1 MIFGKKPTEPT
12 QLEKEIERVIAY
24 ISTLQPDSDEYKL
37 VNKQLKELHAMQEA
51 EKPKQLDPNN
61 ILLAS
66 ANIAGIVLIVGH
78 ERAHVITSKAVG
90 FVRTLR

>member
-12 QLEKEIERVIAY
+12 QLEKEISRVIEY
-24 ISTLQPDSDEYKL
+24 ISDAPPDSDEYKAA
-37 VNKQLKELHAMQEA
+37 VKQLKELHAMLEA
-51 EKPKQLDPNN
+51 ERPKPLDPNN
-61 ILLAS
+61 VLLVA
-66 ANIAGIVLIVGH
+66 ANLTGIVLIVGH

>member
-1 MIFGKKPTEPT
+1 MIFGKKPSEPT